1 MIWLTKKN
9 MPDFYFRGTLVQYWQ
24 TVYAEYTRL
33 FSVFGREPFVIIAS
47 ELKLPLAEY
56 TPTIFDN
63 VIIEFRDEGYRNCIV
78 SVKADTVL
86 GAELVNLY
94 VDIYVEPLK
103 KSGESA
109 YARWLEIQSAWLEK
123 GLIISPAAH
132 LLELPVRSR
141 PKPKKQKSQKH
152 YSSIRKMLENI
163 AYRDDWLAKYKNVP
177 AWSLKVEGG
186 LDKRTAN
193 EINKDVGGLIKEQ
206 WQHTNVSG
214 DVFANLIFEKYK
226 HFTNLE
232 AEWNKLKNRGV

>member
-1 MIWLTKKN
+1 MQHEFI
-9 MPDFYFRGTLVQYWQ
+9 FRGSFVQYWKVIFAQ
-24 TVYAEYTRL
+24 WKRSSASLAEPSFEISAPSLSLPPFAEYVPKENETL
-33 FSVFGREPFVIIAS
+33 VIAFYDEKHWEIVAVFADAVIGKNIV
-47 ELKLPLAEY
+47 KLTVFY
-56 TPTIFDN
+56 N
-63 VIIEFRDEGYRNCIV
+63 DEAFEKR
-78 SVKADTVL
+78 
-86 GAELVNLY
+86 
-94 VDIYVEPLK
+94 
-103 KSGESA
+103 GESA
-109 YARWLEIQSAWLEK
+109 IARWLEIQNAWLEK
-123 GLIISPAAH
+123 DLIISPAAH

-152 YSSIRKMLENI
+152 YSSIRKMLEKI

-177 AWSLKVEGG
+177 AWSLKVDGG

-206 WQHTNVSG
+206 WPHTNVSG